1 MKKNDKILLIVF
13 IAVFLSVTAIGLS
26 YAYYTAVI
34 DRGEESASVV
44 SRAGSLE
51 LTYTDGVKQII
62 GANIY
67 PGWQDTKTFTVKNTG
82 DALTT
87 YSIRLSNI
95 VNNFSIAG
103 SISIS
108 IVGSNGGKSL
118 SKRPIPASDSS
129 VIDYVSI
136 GKGVT
141 HTYSITVYYNNLDVD
156 QNPDKGKSFSFQV
169 GLGEAL
175 GYGDVPKDWDKAGSN
190 TLLAGIKKNYASPT
204 ATLTNPITDA
214 SASNEAVMSLAPDDY
229 GISYYFRGNVQNN
242 FVSFAG
248 MCWRIVRITGDGS
261 VKLAL
266 YDYSSASCTNT
277 GGDLAFAR
285 YSGDTYTTKFNENND
300 DNAYIGFMYGTPNST
315 TYAATHANI
324 NKSTILQNLET
335 WYKAKLT
342 SYTDKLADTIWC
354 NDKST
359 VKDVTGNYFE
369 SANGVLNKYSMVYNG
384 LGYQKELTMYGSG
397 IKNYPLESSDNRF
410 STYVTGPSL
419 ICPKDNDGGKLSK
432 FTVDDTVNGNGN
444 LDYKIG
450 LLTADE
456 MVLAGMAT
464 YPMYTNNNYDQNSLT
479 SYLISN
485 ANYYYW
491 TLSPFDFRVD
501 AARVWAS
508 FGGGG
513 LGVGDVGPSFALRPV
528 VSLKSATTISGGNGT
543 SSSPFVI
550 N

>member
-118 SKRPIPASDSS
+118 SKRPIPANDSS

-190 TLLAGIKKNYASPT
+190 TLLAGIKKNYA
-204 ATLTNPITDA
+204 
-214 SASNEAVMSLAPDDY
+214 
-229 GISYYFRGNVQNN
+229 
-242 FVSFAG
+242 
-248 MCWRIVRITGDGS
+248 
-261 VKLAL
+261 
-266 YDYSSASCTNT
+266 
-277 GGDLAFAR
+277 
-285 YSGDTYTTKFNENND
+285 
-300 DNAYIGFMYGTPNST
+300 
-315 TYAATHANI
+315 
-324 NKSTILQNLET
+324 
-335 WYKAKLT
+335 
-342 SYTDKLADTIWC
+342 
-354 NDKST
+354 
-359 VKDVTGNYFE
+359 
-369 SANGVLNKYSMVYNG
+369 
-384 LGYQKELTMYGSG
+384 
-397 IKNYPLESSDNRF
+397 
-410 STYVTGPSL
+410 
-419 ICPKDNDGGKLSK
+419 
-432 FTVDDTVNGNGN
+432 
-444 LDYKIG
+444 
-450 LLTADE
+450 
-456 MVLAGMAT
+456 
-464 YPMYTNNNYDQNSLT
+464 
-479 SYLISN
+479 
-485 ANYYYW
+485 
-491 TLSPFDFRVD
+491 
-501 AARVWAS
+501 
-508 FGGGG
+508 
-513 LGVGDVGPSFALRPV
+513 
-528 VSLKSATTISGGNGT
+528 
-543 SSSPFVI
+543 
-550 N
+550 

>member
-1 MKKNDKILLIVF
+1 MKNMKKNDKMLLIVF
-13 IAVFLSVTAIGLS
+13 ISIVALVACIGIS

-34 DRGEESASVV
+34 DKGEESASVV
-44 SRAGSLE
+44 SRSGSLE

-62 GANIY
+62 GADIY

-82 DALTT
+82 DVLTT

-118 SKRPIPASDSS
+118 SKRPIPANDSS

-204 ATLTNPITDA
+204 EPLTKPGEEGSTEE
-214 SASNEAVMSLAPDDY
+214 EAIMGQIPDDY
-229 GISYYFRGNVQNN
+229 GTSYYFRGNVQNN
-242 FVSFAG
+242 FVSFAN

-261 VKLAL
+261 IKITL

-277 GGDLAFAR
+277 GNDLAFAR
-285 YSGDTYTTKFNENND
+285 YSGDTYTTKFNEKFN
-300 DNAYIGFMYGTPNST
+300 DNAYVGFMYGTPNST

-324 NKSTILQNLET
+324 NKSTILKNLET

-359 VKDVTGNYFE
+359 ADPGYKTEISRYGARIRNE
-369 SANGVLNKYSMVYNG
+369 G
-384 LGYQKELTMYGSG
+384 LDQGGS
-397 IKNYPLESSDNRF
+397 N
-410 STYVTGPSL
+410 STYGVGPSL

-456 MVLAGMAT
+456 MALAGLVSRT
-464 YPMYTNNNYDQNSLT
+464 VVTNNNNYNA
-479 SYLISN
+479 SYLRSN

-491 TLSPFDFRVD
+491 TLSPFDFYGDD
-501 AARVWAS
+501 AFVWDSDA
-508 FGGGG
+508 GG
-513 LGVGDVGPSFALRPV
+513 LLGDGYVYHSDALRPV
-528 VSLKSATTISGGNGT
+528 VSLKSTTTISGGNGT